1 LSSGQFRFV
10 FIKGSNPALTLPNQ
24 NAVRKGL
31 SREDVFV
38 VVHETHWT
46 EAAKLA
52 DVVLPAATYL
62 EKSDL
67 NFSDH
72 HPYTRL
78 STNAIEPLGECK
90 HEIWVMQQLAKRLN
104 CKEPWVFEDPW
115 QALRKATME
124 AFENGCFDD
133 LLKGKIL
140 KLRERR
146 NNEYQTPSGKIEF
159 YFSKAIEMGARPL
172 PVQLPLTES
181 KGWFILLNSSLPSW
195 THSQFRD
202 VYGPIPQIVW
212 INPLDADT
220 FGIKS
225 GENVTLFNE
234 LGAVTVEATVTEKV
248 SKGVLWSPRP
258 LIGKNGVPLNN
269 LASDN
274 PQVLGAGPRFNSI
287 RVKIR
292 AS

>member
-1 LSSGQFRFV
+1 
-10 FIKGSNPALTLPNQ
+10 
-24 NAVRKGL
+24 
-31 SREDVFV
+31 
-38 VVHETHWT
+38 
-46 EAAKLA
+46 
-52 DVVLPAATYL
+52 
-62 EKSDL
+62 
-67 NFSDH
+67 
-72 HPYTRL
+72 
-78 STNAIEPLGECK
+78 
-90 HEIWVMQQLAKRLN
+90 MQQLAKRLN

-115 QALRKATME
+115 QALEKATME
-124 AFENGCFDD
+124 AFENGRFSD

-140 KLRERR
+140 KLRQRP

-159 YFSKAIEMGARPL
+159 YFSKAIKMGARPL

-181 KGWFILLNSSLPSW
+181 KCWFILLNSSLPSW

-212 INPLDADT
+212 INPVDADT